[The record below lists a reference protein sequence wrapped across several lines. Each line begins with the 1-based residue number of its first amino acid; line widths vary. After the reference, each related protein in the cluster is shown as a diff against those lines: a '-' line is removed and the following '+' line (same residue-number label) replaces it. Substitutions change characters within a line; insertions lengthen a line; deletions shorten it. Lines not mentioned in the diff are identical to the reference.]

1 MPLVFHFLSVRPS
14 EKTWHDQHSKKF
26 QSYLAHKVIENGK
39 ATHAGIGYSEDDH
52 SISLWDVDS
61 TIDFDLADTQEFWEF
76 LETYE

>member
-1 MPLVFHFLSVRPS
+1 M
-14 EKTWHDQHSKKF
+14 
-26 QSYLAHKVIENGK
+26 IENGK

-61 TIDFDLADTQEFWEF
+61 TVDFDLADTQEFWEF

>member
-1 MPLVFHFLSVRPS
+1 MPLISHFPFVEPFER
-14 EKTWHDQHSKKF
+14 TWHDQHSKKF
-26 QSYLAHKVIENGK
+26 QSYLHHIGIENGK
-39 ATHAGIGYSEDDH
+39 AKHAGIGYNESDH